1 MIRCWYPGKR
11 IIERNAADSAS
22 KIINGANPAI
32 QGVLREA
39 LE

>member
-32 QGVLREA
+32 
-39 LE
+39 